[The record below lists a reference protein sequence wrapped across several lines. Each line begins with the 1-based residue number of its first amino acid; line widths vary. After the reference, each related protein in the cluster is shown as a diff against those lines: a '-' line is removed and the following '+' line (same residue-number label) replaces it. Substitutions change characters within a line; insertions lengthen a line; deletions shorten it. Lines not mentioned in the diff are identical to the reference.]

1 MIDRE
6 LLGKIK
12 GKIDK
17 DDDFFTD
24 VPPDWAEGKQE
35 ETGGK
40 KGKGCLSFLAS
51 AALMFF
57 LLFVIG
63 VMLPE
68 EPEEQIDPPSTA
80 ALKSEAP
87 STATLKSEYA
97 LYFEKPCL
105 QSARYDDGN
114 GKIRAGWK
122 DRIKKGIINQARKYD
137 RLSERKKLYAAKV
150 NNCKNII
157 KSSQRL
163 RASPDYIPDYTAE
176 IEKYVIDRCYRELV
190 RKARP
195 DLPAPDFR
203 QIEKIK
209 SVMWKDVEKTIKQ
222 ILPRVHRKSYKER
235 LTVYESAMDGCRLP

>member
-1 MIDRE
+1 MIDSE

-12 GKIDK
+12 NKMEK
-17 DDDFFTD
+17 D
-24 VPPDWAEGKQE
+24 E
-35 ETGGK
+35 ETGDKKNEKPK
-40 KGKGCLSFLAS
+40 KGKGCLRFFAIGTLV
-51 AALMFF
+51 FF
-57 LLFVIG
+57 LLIIIG
-63 VMLPE
+63 HML
-68 EPEEQIDPPSTA
+68 PEEQIDPPSTA
-80 ALKSEAP
+80 ALKPEAP
-87 STATLKSEYA
+87 STAALKSEYA
-97 LYFEKPCL
+97 VYFEKPCL

-114 GKIRAGWK
+114 GKIRADWK

-176 IEKYVIDRCYRELV
+176 IEKYVIDRCYRKLI
-190 RKARP
+190 RKVRP

-222 ILPRVHRKSYKER
+222 ILPRVHKKSYKER
-235 LTVYESAMDGCRLP
+235 LTVYESAIGRCRLP